1 MSDSRPE
8 TYKHIGFVREL
19 LTLIACQLL
28 SRANSHDESKLESP
42 ELEVFDEMT
51 SKLAACTYGSDEY
64 KEFLKQMKP
73 ALDHHYQNNRHH
85 PECHS
90 KGVQDMNLVDLVE
103 MLCDWKAATR
113 RHDNGNVH
121 TSIDINQKRFGY
133 SDELKQILLN
143 TVELFY
149 VGVPYPPLE
158 VSEVK
163 S

>member
-1 MSDSRPE
+1 VGDRKMSDSRPE

-42 ELEVFDEMT
+42 EVEVFDEMT
-51 SKLAACTYGSDEY
+51 SKLATCTYGSYQY
-64 KEFLKQMKP
+64 KEFLRQMKP

-103 MLCDWKAATR
+103 MLCDCSRRMQKAATR
-113 RHDNGNVH
+113 RHDNGNIH
-121 TSIDINQKRFGY
+121 TSIEINQKRFGY

-143 TVELFY
+143 TVELLPE
-149 VGVPYPPLE
+149 G
-158 VSEVK
+158 K